1 MFQGKN
7 ASSLERKMVVEIKTI
22 AIYVNVV
29 DVNVAT
35 RSIITKDQVC

>member
-7 ASSLERKMVVEIKTI
+7 ASSLEGKAIVEIKTI
-22 AIYVNVV
+22 ITNVNVV

-35 RSIITKDQVC
+35 ITKIIED